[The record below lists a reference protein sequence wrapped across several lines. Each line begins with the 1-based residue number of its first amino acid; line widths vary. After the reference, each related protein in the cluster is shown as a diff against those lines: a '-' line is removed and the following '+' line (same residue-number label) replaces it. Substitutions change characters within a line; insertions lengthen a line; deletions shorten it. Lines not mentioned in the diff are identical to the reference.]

1 MEEIHQLG
9 WLGWNKIQQPVQ
21 VVNSERFMISTGWPD
36 LFHLSIFISSLES
49 RHVLCD
55 EEQDQD
61 RDGKVE
67 EIDGLRIAIW
77 RCQPHQVRFFGY
89 QKAIK
94 KLPLAQLRQRQHAAV
109 MTSHKNTS
117 PGINCELRRLAF
129 QALFWP

>member
-1 MEEIHQLG
+1 
-9 WLGWNKIQQPVQ
+9 
-21 VVNSERFMISTGWPD
+21 MISTGWPD

-49 RHVLCD
+49 RHVRCD

-94 KLPLAQLRQRQHAAV
+94 KTPLSTAETATARS
-109 MTSHKNTS
+109 SHDLS
-117 PGINCELRRLAF
+117 
-129 QALFWP
+129 